1 MYRVDYLDLCQR
13 RDRGLIS
20 DLLCYFFFYY
30 FFFFWG
36 ENPWVLLP
44 PYYVGLSGFAVG
56 SGLGSVNKFYFYFL
70 FLFFQILVQNFFLS
84 FFFFLA

>member
-13 RDRGLIS
+13 HDRGLIS
-20 DLLCYFFFYY
+20 DLLCYFFI
-30 FFFFWG
+30 FFFLG

-56 SGLGSVNKFYFYFL
+56 SGLGSVN
-70 FLFFQILVQNFFLS
+70 NFFFFFS
-84 FFFFLA
+84 DFSSKFFFGFFFFFFFLA